1 MVVCEGFFWWW
12 PNGGDGLQRCSGAAV
27 GRLLF
32 KCEPDSQAAIDGV
45 GV

>member
-1 MVVCEGFFWWW
+1 MWCVRGSFGGGPTEGM
-12 PNGGDGLQRCSGAAV
+12 GYSGAAV